1 MVIQIYNNYV
11 YAQMSDT
18 GTSERV
24 VLVLLRFMY
33 ILIIHFCICIF
44 SAFVPLNELINSL
57 SPEMLCK
64 WERLWMVSDRRE
76 GVVHPLVYPHPVT
89 GLKVRI
95 HIIIV
100 NLYNPVSLICYEL
113 SLWFQSGLYV
123 FRLRYLNIFLLYLV
137 KPFLQYRTIQGTYNL
152 YQDFKWFCNF

>member
-1 MVIQIYNNYV
+1 
-11 YAQMSDT
+11 MSDT

-95 HIIIV
+95 HIIII
-100 NLYNPVSLICYEL
+100 NLYKHMFKVTSKQFQLTWTKGSPSEVL
-113 SLWFQSGLYV
+113 SLFCISDV
-123 FRLRYLNIFLLYLV
+123 MVSVVYLH
-137 KPFLQYRTIQGTYNL
+137 QH
-152 YQDFKWFCNF
+152 